1 MIVKSTLFSII
12 SYLQHVIINNV
23 YKALPARYVS
33 EKVLTFDDGVLLVK
47 ERHNDVLLPVAW
59 VIWTKNISGES
70 ERFWGHIYWHQDYI
84 WNEMYRTL
92 VEKRHP
98 VWKTLQLILRTCFPY
113 VRIALPRKKENYV
126 LIYVH
131 TALVMISFF

>member
-33 EKVLTFDDGVLLVK
+33 EKVLTFDDGVLVVK

-59 VIWTKNISGES
+59 VI
-70 ERFWGHIYWHQDYI
+70 
-84 WNEMYRTL
+84 
-92 VEKRHP
+92 
-98 VWKTLQLILRTCFPY
+98 
-113 VRIALPRKKENYV
+113 
-126 LIYVH
+126 
-131 TALVMISFF
+131 